1 MGRRPVSNNLLHR
14 QPSHTIIRAWSSAG
28 GGDAAVPGAVDTPPP
43 LVKLYVDLATG
54 HLIEGPGFRNP
65 VTSLRFKRG
74 DAATLEVV
82 FLADGTT
89 AAHLGDP
96 ANVELHFGVKLRGR
110 YDGGYLV
117 HTSAWTMPAAGV
129 VNPVYRCSPSF
140 NTEELNDAL
149 GVGSE
154 TGTEFPEIT
163 LMGEITWRAG
173 AAEPTSTRTFLVVVE
188 NDVNRG
194 TEGVPV
200 EASPPYPAPENIE
213 FVTRKGAAN
222 GYAGL
227 DSNGTLPLANLP
239 IHAHDAHAA
248 SHAIDGVTWIATN
261 VEVDLTCLPAEIA
274 SLGAGTHELVFAVTF
289 SDDQTN
295 RTIAFGRSGTGEF
308 KDPADGTATASI
320 DAQGTEFTMQCGA
333 GGGTTRYAFVTFAC
347 AGTETISATGV
358 SGTVN
363 SVSVGVISR
372 EAAQTDTVM
381 VDVAAQAI
389 GILPLANGGTGA
401 ATAPLARAALG
412 ITSAGD
418 SVVTA
423 ASLEALNALLDST
436 RGKNC
441 TVVVES
447 DFFSVGNTAIPGLA
461 GGAISNGG
469 SILQGLGSGTP
480 SSNHPG
486 LATLQSGTNANSGYY
501 YGSSGSAGLLICGR
515 EKATLVFYVATSVT
529 TTYWRFGFMD
539 SFSVADPTDGVFL
552 LVQGDGTGATAT
564 GRVVSDGSITDTA
577 TTYGLSLATFYSVVV
592 EVNAAA
598 TLATFSIYSE
608 AGALLW
614 SDTAANL
621 PKTVGRHTSL
631 GLVAYRT
638 DASTAALVIVSVD
651 YVRWEIGRNLTR

>member
-1 MGRRPVSNNLLHR
+1 M
-14 QPSHTIIRAWSSAG
+14 
-28 GGDAAVPGAVDTPPP
+28 
-43 LVKLYVDLATG
+43 KLYVDLATG

-96 ANVELHFGVKLRGR
+96 ANVELHFGVKPRGR

-129 VNPVYRCSPSF
+129 VNPVYRCNPSF
-140 NTEELNDAL
+140 NTEELNGAL
-149 GVGSE
+149 GVGSV

-200 EASPPYPAPENIE
+200 SAQPPYPAPENIE
-213 FVTRKGAAN
+213 LVTRKGAAN

-239 IHAHDAHAA
+239 IHAHAPHAA

-261 VEVDLTCLPAEIA
+261 VAADQTSLPAEIV
-274 SLGAGTHELVFAVTF
+274 SLTVGTYKLVVAVTF
-289 SDDQTN
+289 SDDPTN
-295 RTIAFGRSGTGEF
+295 RIIVFGRSGSSPLTKGEF

-320 DAQGTEFTMQCGA
+320 DAQGTEFTMSCGA
-333 GGGTTRYAFVTFAC
+333 GGQTTRYAFVTFTC
-347 AGTETISATGV
+347 AGTETIFATDV
-358 SGTVN
+358 SGTTN

-372 EAAQTDTVM
+372 ETAQTDTVM
-381 VDVAAQAI
+381 VDAASQAI

-401 ATAPLARAALG
+401 ATAGAALTNLGATAIGSSLVTAATAAAARTALG

-423 ASLEALNALLDST
+423 ASLEALNALLDSN
-436 RGKNC
+436 RGKNRA
-441 TVVVES
+441 VVVES

-461 GGAISNGG
+461 GGGISNGM
-469 SILQGLGSGTP
+469 SVLQGLGSGTP

-486 LATLQSGTNANSGYY
+486 LASLQSGANANSGYY
-501 YGSSGSAGLLICGR
+501 YGSAGAAGLLICGR
-515 EKATLVFYVATSVT
+515 EKATLVFYVTTSVT

-564 GRVVSDGSITDTA
+564 GRVVSNGSITDTA

-621 PKTVGRHTSL
+621 PTTADRHTSL

-638 DASTAALVIVSVD
+638 DASTPHILVSVD